1 MKFNEYFKVYDN
13 YSFVQKKVA
22 TKLCDFVEEK
32 KVKSLFE
39 IGCGTG
45 IFTKLYKEKLN
56 IEKLILNDIFDVR
69 GNISDI
75 DYDEILIGDVEIM
88 ELPKSDM
95 IVSSSVFQWIKD
107 LDALLKKISEKTEE
121 VIFSIYV
128 YDNLIEIKNH
138 FGVSLDY
145 HTTAEVKELVSK
157 YYKDVEFFEE
167 EIILEFEDARAALK
181 HLKYTGVTGIA
192 AKMPLTKIRTF
203 DSKFLTYKVAYFKC
217 RNI

>member
-1 MKFNEYFKVYDN
+1 MNILKFTITILLY
-13 YSFVQKKVA
+13 KKVA

-32 KVKSLFE
+32 KLKSLFE

-45 IFTKLYKEKLN
+45 IYKLYKEKLN

-107 LDALLKKISEKTEE
+107 LMHS
-121 VIFSIYV
+121 
-128 YDNLIEIKNH
+128 
-138 FGVSLDY
+138 
-145 HTTAEVKELVSK
+145 
-157 YYKDVEFFEE
+157 
-167 EIILEFEDARAALK
+167 
-181 HLKYTGVTGIA
+181 
-192 AKMPLTKIRTF
+192 
-203 DSKFLTYKVAYFKC
+203 
-217 RNI
+217 